1 MPSTMIHI
9 DQRRFQGRLVH
20 VEQWAGHSQSGH
32 AAPRGVCGRGTAG
45 GVRRHLLA
53 RDHRAV
59 HRRVD
64 RSARP
69 VEDHCLR
76 LRAQRR
82 SQPDGRG
89 PAQAALGRPGPRSFR
104 GVDSDRVGQ
113 SPCSRRD
120 EGARCRP
127 QRGVPEAAHRRV
139 RPCGGRRDHDGLWR
153 RLSDLSR
160 QEVRGL
166 GPRRSCRAGPADGA
180 PHPRRDRHPGASA
193 PRRATARVSFELPRR
208 LAAEIV
214 GTFALVFAGCGAV
227 MVDAKTGALGH
238 VGVAITFGLVIMAM
252 IYAVGHI
259 SGAHFNPAVTFAF
272 ALSRH
277 FPWPRAFGYWG
288 AQLVGALVAAAIL
301 RGSLGPIA
309 HVGATLP
316 SGSQGPSFLWEV
328 VLTFFL
334 MFVIMAVATDTRA
347 VGEAAAIAIGGTVLL
362 DAMFGGPISGASM
375 NPARSI
381 GPAFVSGDL
390 HALWLYIAAPILG
403 ATLAALTYQFVR
415 GEWPAS

>member
-1 MPSTMIHI
+1 M
-9 DQRRFQGRLVH
+9 
-20 VEQWAGHSQSGH
+20 
-32 AAPRGVCGRGTAG
+32 
-45 GVRRHLLA
+45 
-53 RDHRAV
+53 
-59 HRRVD
+59 
-64 RSARP
+64 
-69 VEDHCLR
+69 
-76 LRAQRR
+76 
-82 SQPDGRG
+82 
-89 PAQAALGRPGPRSFR
+89 
-104 GVDSDRVGQ
+104 
-113 SPCSRRD
+113 
-120 EGARCRP
+120 
-127 QRGVPEAAHRRV
+127 
-139 RPCGGRRDHDGLWR
+139 
-153 RLSDLSR
+153 
-160 QEVRGL
+160 
-166 GPRRSCRAGPADGA
+166 
-180 PHPRRDRHPGASA
+180 
-193 PRRATARVSFELPRR
+193 SFELPRR

-301 RGSLGPIA
+301 RGSLGSIA

-316 SGSQGPSFLWEV
+316 SGSQGQSFLWEF